1 MTVIGDIA
9 PPESDELLTV
19 VGPTASGKTA
29 LAMRLA
35 ERFDGE
41 IVGADS
47 VQIYRLFDAG
57 SGKPTAEERARVPHH
72 LVDLVDPL
80 DPFDAARFVNLADQ
94 AIAEVRKRGR
104 CPILCGGTFL
114 WVKALLKGLV
124 PSAPA
129 DAALRARYAKLAEEN
144 GRAALHEQLR
154 RVDPDSAARLAPN
167 DLVRVSRAL
176 EVYELTGK
184 PQAAWHAEHQFKTVR
199 HKARLL
205 GVERS
210 REQIDERIALR
221 SRQWLDDHWIDEVRD
236 LLEHGYG
243 EARAMSSVGYQQV
256 QDYLAGD
263 LQADQLHEAV
273 VRVTRKLVRRQR
285 TWLRDEPVC
294 WVAPD

>member
-1 MTVIGDIA
+1 MTAIGDIA

-184 PQAAWHAEHQFKTVR
+184 PQAAWHAEHQFQTVR

-236 LLEHGYG
+236 LLERGYG

-273 VRVTRKLVRRQR
+273 VRATRKLVRRQR

-294 WVAPD
+294 WVAP